1 MGWSTQVESAMC
13 WKCQEIDKE
22 IGHYQDLSAQVT
34 DERSVKSLDI
44 LIAKLEAEKKVV
56 HIAELDAIAK
66 TAPPR

>member
-1 MGWSTQVESAMC
+1 MC

-22 IGHYQDLSAQVT
+22 IEHYRGLSARVS

-44 LIAKLEAEKKVV
+44 LIAKLEGAKKVV
-56 HIAELDAIAK
+56 HIVELDMDAK

>member
-1 MGWSTQVESAMC
+1 MC

-22 IGHYQDLSAQVT
+22 IAHYQDLSAQVT

-44 LIAKLEAEKKVV
+44 LITKLEAEKKVV
-56 HIAELDAIAK
+56 HISELDTVAK